1 MTCCRSMRGS
11 TLLEAAIACAL
22 LAVASLGVVAAL
34 LAAIRSE
41 RDTAACEPAVLVA
54 DSWAEMAR
62 AGGPSGVDWDASMS
76 GLRHGKL
83 VATNAGADISNVRV
97 EWERSEGLAASP
109 LRCDGDAAAAR
120 DAAKS
125 CVTLA
130 YASTQHR

>member
-97 EWERSEGLAASP
+97 EWERSAG
-109 LRCDGDAAAAR
+109 
-120 DAAKS
+120 
-125 CVTLA
+125 
-130 YASTQHR
+130 

>member
-41 RDTAACEPAVLVA
+41 RDTAACESAVLVA

-97 EWERSEGLAASP
+97 EWERSAGLAASH